1 MDASV
6 ASEAKGLEARAE
18 ALVASYERAGYARL
32 APAILQP
39 AEPFL
44 DLSGED
50 IRNRIYLT
58 TAPGG
63 GEFCLRPDLTIPVSR
78 DYLASPEAGQPAGF
92 CYLGPVFRHASERAG
107 EFLQAGI
114 ESFGR
119 ADKAAADAEMLAL
132 GLEATA
138 HYGLAAPDIRI
149 GDVALF
155 AGLIAGLELPPA
167 WKRRLIKDFNR
178 KTNLAQDLDRLVLG
192 GNNQHPEYQGVLAAL
207 AGSDPHGAHALVTD
221 LLSIAGINAVGGRS
235 VGEIADRFLE
245 QSALGASAK
254 LPRDVRALIERFLTI
269 AGDPDEAAADLRAL
283 ASEGNMGQALT
294 PALDLF
300 ESRTGFLAAQG
311 IDLKRVRFSTAF
323 GRGFDYYTGFVF
335 ELTDPART
343 GDPLVAGGRYDA
355 LLTRLGAAEPIPAVG
370 FAVWIERLASMEARH
385 ELSRWCMAV
394 PAKGR
399 LQENAENF
407 FARAGLALIKPRGQR
422 DYRGA
427 VAGLDGVEVA
437 YLSASEIT
445 GQLAAGA
452 VHLGVTGE
460 DLVREMIPDAD
471 AKVVLIEGLGFGHAN
486 VVVAVP
492 QAWIDV
498 RTMADLDDVA
508 TSFRHTHDRKL
519 RVATKYVNLTRGF
532 FSAHGIIDYRIVE
545 SAGATEGAPA
555 AGTAELIVDITTS
568 GATLAANALKVVE
581 DGVILRSQ
589 ANLVAARGAP
599 WDEARRETARVILD
613 RIAAQARARAFRE
626 VRARFAACD
635 AQLVENAKQKFG
647 VATPFGGPTS
657 SGMLTLHCPPGEVYA
672 LTSYLREN
680 GAEAVAVADLDYV
693 FSRDNPLYAKLE
705 AGL

>member
-6 ASEAKGLEARAE
+6 ANEAQGPEARAQ
-18 ALVASYERAGYARL
+18 ALIASYERAGYARL

-50 IRNRIYLT
+50 IRKRMYLT

-78 DYLASPEAGQPAGF
+78 DYLASPQAGQPAGF
-92 CYLGPVFRHASERAG
+92 CYLGPIFRHQSDGPA

-138 HYGLAAPDIRI
+138 HYGLIAPDIRV

-155 AGLIAGLELPPA
+155 ASLIAGLDLPPA

-207 AGSDPHGAHALVTD
+207 AGSDPKGAHALVTD

-254 LPRDVRALIERFLTI
+254 LPRDVRGLIERFLTI
-269 AGDPDEAAADLRAL
+269 AGDPDNAAADLRAL
-283 ASEGNMGQALT
+283 ASEGNMTEALG

-343 GDPLVAGGRYDA
+343 GDPLVAGGRYDG
-355 LLTRLGAAEPIPAVG
+355 LLTRLGAPEPIPAVG
-370 FAVWIERLASMEARH
+370 FAVWIERLA
-385 ELSRWCMAV
+385 V
-394 PAKGR
+394 YG
-399 LQENAENF
+399 
-407 FARAGLALIKPRGQR
+407 
-422 DYRGA
+422 GA
-427 VAGLDGVEVA
+427 A
-437 YLSASEIT
+437 
-445 GQLAAGA
+445 
-452 VHLGVTGE
+452 
-460 DLVREMIPDAD
+460 
-471 AKVVLIEGLGFGHAN
+471 
-486 VVVAVP
+486 
-492 QAWIDV
+492 
-498 RTMADLDDVA
+498 
-508 TSFRHTHDRKL
+508 
-519 RVATKYVNLTRGF
+519 
-532 FSAHGIIDYRIVE
+532 
-545 SAGATEGAPA
+545 
-555 AGTAELIVDITTS
+555 
-568 GATLAANALKVVE
+568 
-581 DGVILRSQ
+581 
-589 ANLVAARGAP
+589 
-599 WDEARRETARVILD
+599 
-613 RIAAQARARAFRE
+613 
-626 VRARFAACD
+626 
-635 AQLVENAKQKFG
+635 
-647 VATPFGGPTS
+647 
-657 SGMLTLHCPPGEVYA
+657 
-672 LTSYLREN
+672 
-680 GAEAVAVADLDYV
+680 
-693 FSRDNPLYAKLE
+693 
-705 AGL
+705 